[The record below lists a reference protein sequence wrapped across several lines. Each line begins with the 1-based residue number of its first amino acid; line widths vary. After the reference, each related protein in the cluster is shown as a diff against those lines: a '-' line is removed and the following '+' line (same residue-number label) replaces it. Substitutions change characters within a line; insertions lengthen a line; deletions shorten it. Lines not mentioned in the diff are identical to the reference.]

1 MKKQNTKL
9 PKWFKGQLYDEGDTV
24 KNPFSGEECELNNV
38 ELSMYDFTRLN
49 NNNMTTE
56 TTQVT
61 QDEFDSYVEVQESG
75 ITNMFN
81 VNVVSDYSGLSRDKI
96 MTIMKNYGDLNDRY
110 GH

>member
-1 MKKQNTKL
+1 M
-9 PKWFKGQLYDEGDTV
+9 
-24 KNPFSGEECELNNV
+24 S
-38 ELSMYDFTRLN
+38 
-49 NNNMTTE
+49 E

-81 VNVVSDYSGLSRDKI
+81 VSVVSDYSGLSRDKI
-96 MTIMKNYGDLNDRY
+96 MTIMKNYTDLNDKY